1 MMEKKYFLGKR
12 FNKIARF
19 SYAITIVFCFYGAAI
34 YDYLFPNV
42 SGQAVMILYCL
53 WALIMLVF
61 ERFLFDKARKKIH
74 YVVSDK
80 AFIVHGFGNSVRE
93 YAYENIT
100 GVVEEKFKFD
110 NICPVKFLFGNINL
124 ELKINPCLDNP
135 CDVALEIIKRLPKN
149 VNVEQSLL
157 EKLEALTI

>member
-1 MMEKKYFLGKR
+1 MEKEYFLGKR

-42 SGQAVMILYCL
+42 SGRAVMILYCI
-53 WALIMLVF
+53 WALIMLAF
-61 ERFLFDKARKKIH
+61 ERFLFDKARKKIY

-80 AFIVHGFGNSVRE
+80 SFIAHGFGISVRE

-100 GVVEEKFKFD
+100 SVVEEKFKLD
-110 NICPVKFLFGNINL
+110 NICPVKFLFANINL

-135 CDVALEIIKRLPKN
+135 CDVALEIIKRLPK
-149 VNVEQSLL
+149 SLKVDKSL
-157 EKLEALTI
+157 IEKLEALK